1 MFGEARSVTYF
12 DYEEVAREAHIPAR
26 KLEELRRLI
35 KREFP
40 RDEIMHELHLLPAGM
55 AIKEDVVTID
65 QALTH
70 KQRGSYA

>member
-1 MFGEARSVTYF
+1 MTYF

-40 RDEIMHELHLLPAGM
+40 RDEMMYELHLLRACM
-55 AIKEDVVTID
+55 AIRNGVVTLQ
-65 QALTH
+65 QALSLEQ
-70 KQRGSYA
+70 KNNA

>member
-1 MFGEARSVTYF
+1 MSYF
-12 DYEEVAREAHIPAR
+12 DYEEVAREARIPAE

-40 RDEIMHELHLLPAGM
+40 RDEMMYELHLLRACM